1 MGLFSARFDREGP
14 GVPKNA
20 PQKKG
25 LARYFEILF
34 RDFGAFWRSYLI
46 TAACFIPCIIA
57 VLFGLLF
64 HQYLGMVL
72 IAAVVYIL
80 GSFLCGPALLAQHAV
95 IVKAVRDIPGYMW
108 HDYKKAWKENA
119 KQARPVGVAIMVLL
133 ALECISVYFYLAM
146 DKINIIMVALVL
158 FCLLILTSAS
168 LLIFLQMIF
177 LALPV
182 PGMVKNSLLMT
193 FGYAKR
199 TIPAALFVLVPT
211 IFFAGFV
218 PVVAWMPLLLLGFPM
233 MLTLA
238 ADQCLWPVMEQTFHI
253 TEQQAA
259 KKAEEEAK

>member
-34 RDFGAFWRSYLI
+34 RDFGALWRCYML
-46 TAACFIPCIIA
+46 TAICFIPCIFA

-72 IAAVVYIL
+72 IAAVIYIVGAL
-80 GSFLCGPALLAQHAV
+80 LCGPAMVAQHAV
-95 IVKAVRDIPGYMW
+95 VIKAVRDIPGYMM
-108 HDYKKAWKENA
+108 HDYKKAWKDNA
-119 KQARPVGVAIMVLL
+119 KQARVTGLVIMILL
-133 ALECISVYFYLAM
+133 ALECLSVYFYLVM

-168 LLIFLQMIF
+168 LLIFVQMIF
-177 LALPV
+177 LALPL
-182 PGMVKNSLLMT
+182 GGIVKNALLMT

-211 IFFAGFV
+211 IVFTLFV
-218 PVVAWMPLLLLGFPM
+218 PFAIWVPLLLLGLPI

-238 ADQCLWPVMEQTFHI
+238 ADQCIWPVMEQAFHI
-253 TEQQAA
+253 SEQQAA
-259 KKAEEEAK
+259 KQLENEAQ